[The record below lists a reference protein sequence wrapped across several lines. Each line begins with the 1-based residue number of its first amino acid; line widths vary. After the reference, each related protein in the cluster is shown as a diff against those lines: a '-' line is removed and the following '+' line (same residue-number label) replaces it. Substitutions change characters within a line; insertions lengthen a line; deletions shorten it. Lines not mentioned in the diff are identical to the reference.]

1 MPVIKLKSNA
11 VASTVPT
18 TGQLELG
25 EVAINTFDGEAYYK
39 KDDGIASIVKLL
51 NNQDIDIDSSF
62 TANSDTKVPSQ
73 KAVKTA
79 LDNKV
84 DKIVG
89 KGLSTND
96 FTDAR
101 VEEIDLGMGYLN
113 DTGSSVVVDNIMAQI
128 IPTGGINF
136 NVTAGHGYIINGANL
151 EKVTWGLLSSSCIN
165 GGDNFIN
172 IDATGSISITA
183 SHSDTLINIGYIRTN
198 AANTV
203 IIGYTSSRIVSKA
216 NYTRLGDLF
225 RQAIGSL
232 VESGCSTAMQASPN
246 QLKITVSAGIAW
258 TLLNRYTIDETF
270 TFTKLYKTTDM
281 DFVVDSSGTANE
293 INVTQW
299 NDTTQP
305 MATALVTMTT
315 GYYKKDLITIT
326 PEGQVFYIFGNA
338 EYATQSEAENAVI
351 PLVPENIKLSA
362 IRSAAIITQKNA
374 TSVSEVIDVRP
385 IFNRLFE
392 TGTAA
397 TNATVISHNS
407 LTDLSDDGHTQ
418 YHNDTRGDI
427 RYYTKSVLDG
437 GQLDTRYY
445 TETEINS
452 LLNGY
457 QPLDSV
463 LTDISSLT
471 LSNNDILIYN
481 GTNIVSTTPTTYKA
495 TLGLNNVTNNLQVY
509 NLGGARGFQL
519 DTIANRPS
527 ASTNGNLF
535 ISSDLGII
543 SRDNGTTWSNILPAY
558 SGDVSSTVGGTALT
572 LANVNSNIGTF
583 NNITINA
590 KGLATAGSNADYLI
604 DSASNGILVRTA
616 LNTTTARTIDGTSN
630 QTSVTNGDGVSGN
643 PVISLADN
651 PIIPGTESLT
661 LPIGTIAQ
669 RPIHSNG
676 MIRFNSNTLR
686 EEISESNQWRPL
698 GRLLQFATGNITQ
711 TTGTTIL
718 PYDATLPTS
727 TEGFQIFTTSF
738 TPLYTTSTIVV
749 MFNVWYECS
758 VLNTVV
764 STTLLN
770 DNTVIGA
777 SSTRQATSNQPDTLN
792 ITRHFISGTTSPINI
807 SGRIGPAAAATVYVN
822 RGNTETFG
830 GTIST
835 SYIIME
841 LY

>member
-96 FTDAR
+96 FTDER

-113 DTGSSVVVDNIMAQI
+113 DTGSSVVVDNTMAQI

-151 EKVTWGLLSSSCIN
+151 EKVTWGLLSSTCIN

-172 IDATGSISITA
+172 IDATGNISITA
-183 SHSDTLINIGYIRTN
+183 SHSGELINIGYIRTN
-198 AANTV
+198 STNTA
-203 IIGYTSSRIVSKA
+203 IIGYASSRIVSKA
-216 NYTRLGDLF
+216 NYSRLGDLF

-232 VESGCSTAMQASPN
+232 VESGCSTAMQANPN

-258 TLLNRYTIDETF
+258 TLLNRYTIDETS
-270 TFTKLYKTTDM
+270 TFIKLYKTSDM
-281 DFVVDSSGTANE
+281 DFVIDSGGTANE

-305 MATALVTMTT
+305 MSTALVTMTN

-338 EYATQSEAENAVI
+338 EYANLMEAEAAPI
-351 PLVPENIKLSA
+351 PLVPENIKLSV
-362 IRSAAIITQKNA
+362 IRSAAIVVQKNA
-374 TSVSEVIDVRP
+374 TSVAEVIDVRP

-392 TGTAA
+392 TGTAS
-397 TNATVISHNS
+397 TNATVISHND
-407 LTDLSDDGHTQ
+407 LTDLSDDGHPQ
-418 YHNDTRGDI
+418 YHNDTRGDA
-427 RYYTKSVLDG
+427 RYYTKSLLNG

-445 TETEINS
+445 TETEIDS
-452 LLNGY
+452 LLNTV
-457 QPLDSV
+457 QPLDV
-463 LTDISSLT
+463 ALTEISNLSLA
-471 LSNNDILIYN
+471 NNDILIYN
-481 GTNIVSTTPTTYKA
+481 GTNIVSTTPTSYKA
-495 TLGLNNVTNNLQVY
+495 TLGLNNVTDNLQVY

-519 DTIANRPS
+519 DTIANRPT

-535 ISSDLGII
+535 ISTDTGII
-543 SRDNGTTWSNILPAY
+543 SRDNGATWSNILPAY
-558 SGDVSSTVGGTALT
+558 TGDASSSVGGTTLT

-583 NNITINA
+583 NNITINS
-590 KGLATAGSNADYLI
+590 KGLATAGSNVNYLL
-604 DSASNGILVRTA
+604 DSTANGMIARTA
-616 LNTTTARTIDGTSN
+616 LNTTTARTITGTTK

-676 MIRFNSNTLR
+676 KIRFNSDTLR

-698 GRLLQFATGNITQ
+698 GRLMQFATGNITQ

-718 PYDATLPTS
+718 PYDNTLPSS
-727 TEGFQIFTTSF
+727 TEGFQIFTANI
-738 TPLYTTSTIVV
+738 TPFYNNSTIIVIYNI
-749 MFNVWYECS
+749 FYECS
-758 VLNTVV
+758 SINTVV
-764 STTLLN
+764 TTTLLN
-770 DNTVIGA
+770 DTTTIAANA
-777 SSTRQATSNQPDTLN
+777 SRQATASQPNTLS
-792 ITRHFISGTTSPINI
+792 ISKSFTSGTTSPLTI
-807 SGRIGPAAAATVYVN
+807 SARIGPASASTVYVN

-830 GTIST
+830 GSITT

-841 LY
+841 IY

>member
-84 DKIVG
+84 DKIVD

-172 IDATGSISITA
+172 IDATGNISITA
-183 SHSDTLINIGYIRTN
+183 SNSNELINIGYIRTN
-198 AANTV
+198 STNTA
-203 IIGYTSSRIVSKA
+203 IIGYASSRIVSKA
-216 NYTRLGDLF
+216 NYSRLGDLF

-232 VESGCSTAMQASPN
+232 VESGCSTAMQANPN

-258 TLLNRYTIDETF
+258 TLLNRYTIDETS
-270 TFTKLYKTTDM
+270 TFIKLYKTSDM
-281 DFVVDSSGTANE
+281 DFVVDSGGTANE

-305 MATALVTMTT
+305 MSTALVTMTN

-338 EYATQSEAENAVI
+338 EYATQSEAENAAI
-351 PLVPENIKLSA
+351 PLVPENIKLSV

-374 TSVSEVIDVRP
+374 TSVTEVIDVRP
-385 IFNRLFE
+385 IFNRIFE
-392 TGTAA
+392 TGSTA
-397 TNATVISHNS
+397 TNATVISHND
-407 LTDLSDDGHTQ
+407 LTDLSDDGHPQ

-427 RYYTKSVLDG
+427 RYYTKSLLNG
-437 GQLDTRYY
+437 GQLDSRYY

-509 NLGGARGFQL
+509 NLGGAMGFQL

-535 ISSDLGII
+535 ISTDIGII
-543 SRDNGTTWSNILPAY
+543 SRDNGSTWSNILPAY

-616 LNTTTARTIDGTSN
+616 LNTTTARTITGTAN
-630 QTSVTNGDGVSGN
+630 QISATKGDGVSGN

-676 MIRFNSNTLR
+676 KIRFNSDTLR

-698 GRLLQFATGNITQ
+698 GKVLQFATGNITQ

-718 PYDATLPTS
+718 PHDATLPTS
-727 TEGFQIFTTSF
+727 AEGFQIFTTSF

-758 VLNTVV
+758 AANTVV

-770 DNTVIGA
+770 GTTTIAA
-777 SSTRQATSNQPDTLN
+777 SSTRQATANQPDTLG
-792 ITRHFISGTTSPINI
+792 ITKHFLSGTTSPITI
-807 SGRIGPAAAATVYVN
+807 SSRIGPAAASTVYVN
-822 RGNTETFG
+822 RGSTETFG

-841 LY
+841 IY